1 MTSRARYAEV
11 AVAVKAIRRA
21 FTYAVPSHLQDQAE
35 VGKRALVPLGR
46 RLVTGYIV
54 GLSEE
59 ADFPQVKELQEI
71 LDAQPILDE
80 HLLALT
86 RWLADHYLSPLGL
99 AIRVALP
106 PGIDTYTKPFLVF
119 KGAPPFERL
128 RGLPFPAR
136 ELLALLQEEERLPL
150 SRVKRRYN
158 TPEVETVI
166 RGLQKDGIIAVEA
179 ILIPPRVKPKW
190 ERFVVP
196 LQVKETL
203 AEAAVDLERKAPGQ
217 AKLLQEL
224 VREGGPLKAAEA
236 KAIAGSSALHGLL
249 TKGLVA
255 LERREVVR
263 DPFRGPTLTT
273 PDPPTLTTHQEEAL
287 KIIQRGMDEEGF
299 SPALL
304 FGITGSGKTEVY
316 LKVIEEVLRRGKQA
330 LVLVPEIALTPLAL
344 ARFRAR
350 FGDTVAALHS
360 GLSPGERL
368 DQWMRVRRG
377 EAEVVV
383 GTRSAVF
390 APFSRLGVI
399 VVDEEH
405 DTSYK
410 QDDEP
415 RYHARDVALER
426 AKRLRIPILL
436 GSATPSFESFHAAE
450 GGRYQ
455 LLTLPERVEQRRLPE
470 VKLLDLKA
478 ERTERVPILAQ
489 GLLRLIEE
497 CMRRREQVLLFLNRR
512 GYATLI
518 LCRACGETLGCPHCS
533 VSLTYHAQSRRL
545 RCHYCRFERRPPATC
560 PRCGGVKLSA
570 LGFGTQQVEEAV
582 KTHFP
587 EARVARMDRD
597 TTQGKD
603 AHRRLLK
610 ALEQGE
616 IDILV
621 GTQMI
626 GKGHDFPRITL
637 VGVVSAD
644 LSLQIPDFRAAE
656 RTYALLTQVS
666 GRAGRGG
673 LPGEALIQTYNPD
686 HYCLQAACRQDYEA
700 LYRTELPLRAERS
713 FPPFSSLIRLLAI
726 SPLEVEA
733 KRMAEELSRFLR
745 QQEGLQVDG
754 PAPALLSRIKGRFR
768 WQILLKGEQET
779 IRRAA
784 LEALQKLPPSSRSK
798 KALVEVDVD
807 PVEFL

>member
-1 MTSRARYAEV
+1 MSHTGYAEV
-11 AVAVKAIRRA
+11 AIPIKAIRQTL
-21 FTYAVPSHLQDQAE
+21 TYAIPPPLQDQAAI
-35 VGKRALVPLGR
+35 GKRALVPLGK

-54 GLSEE
+54 ALFGE
-59 ADFPQVKELQEI
+59 ADLPRVKALQEI
-71 LDAQPILDE
+71 LDTQPILDE
-80 HLLALT
+80 HLLGLT
-86 RWLADHYLSPLGL
+86 RWVADYYLSPLGL

-106 PGIDTYTKPFLVF
+106 PGIDTSTKPFLVL
-119 KGAPPFERL
+119 KEAPLPERL
-128 RGLPFPAR
+128 EELPPLAR
-136 ELLALLQEEERLPL
+136 ELLTLLQKGGHLPL
-150 SRVKRRYN
+150 SHVRRRYKM
-158 TPEVETVI
+158 PEVETVL
-166 RGLQKDGIIAVEA
+166 RRLQREGILAVQS
-179 ILIPPRVKPKW
+179 LLVPPRVKPKR

-196 LQVKETL
+196 LHGKERL
-203 AEAAVDLERKAPGQ
+203 VEAVRDLERKAPGQ

-224 VREGGPLKAAEA
+224 IREGGPVRAAEA
-236 KAIAGSSALHGLL
+236 KAIAGSSALRGLL
-249 TKGLVA
+249 VKGLVA
-255 LERREVVR
+255 MERREVIR
-263 DPFRGPTLTT
+263 DPFQEPTLTI
-273 PDPPTLTTHQEEAL
+273 PNPPALTAHQEEVL
-287 KIIQRGMDEEGF
+287 RILRQGMDAGRF
-299 SPALL
+299 FPALL

-316 LKVIEEVLRRGKQA
+316 LKVIEETLRRGKQA

-350 FGDTVAALHS
+350 FGDKVAPLHS

-368 DQWMRVRRG
+368 DQWMRVKRG
-377 EAEVVV
+377 EARVVI

-390 APFSRLGVI
+390 APFPRLGII

-405 DTSYK
+405 DPSYK

-426 AKRLRIPILL
+426 ARRLQIPILL

-450 GGRYQ
+450 TGRYR
-455 LLTLPERVEQRRLPE
+455 LLTLPERVERRQLPT
-470 VKLLDLKA
+470 VALLDLKT
-478 ERTERVPILAQ
+478 ERAERVPILSQ
-489 GLLRLIEE
+489 RLLRMIEE
-497 CMRRREQVLLFLNRR
+497 CLRRREQVLLFLNRR

-518 LCRACGETLGCPHCS
+518 LCRSCGQTLRCPYCS

-545 RCHYCRFERRPPATC
+545 RCHYCGFERRPPSTC
-560 PRCGGVKLSA
+560 PRCGGLKLSA

-582 KTHFP
+582 KTHLP

-610 ALEQGE
+610 ALEQVE

-637 VGVVSAD
+637 VGVISAD

-656 RTYALLTQVS
+656 RTYALLTQVI
-666 GRAGRGG
+666 GRAGRGE
-673 LPGEALIQTYNPD
+673 LPGFALIQTYNPD
-686 HYCLQAACRQDYEA
+686 HYCLQAVCHQDYEA
-700 LYRTELPLRAERS
+700 LYRMELPLRAERS
-713 FPPFSSLIRLLAI
+713 LPPFTSLIRLLAT

-733 KRMAEELSRFLR
+733 KETAEELSRLLR
-745 QQEGLQVDG
+745 EQEGLRIDG
-754 PAPALLSRIKGRFR
+754 PAPALLSRLKGRFR
-768 WQILLKGEQET
+768 WQILLKGETET

-784 LEALQKLPPSSRSK
+784 LEALQRFTASHRSK
-798 KALVEVDVD
+798 RVVVEVDVD

>member
-1 MTSRARYAEV
+1 MTKHARYADV
-11 AVAVKAIRRA
+11 AVPIKAIRRA
-21 FTYAVPSHLQDQAE
+21 FTYAIPPHLQGQAE

-46 RLVTGYIV
+46 RLVTGCIV
-54 GLSEE
+54 ALSGE
-59 ADFPQVKELQEI
+59 ADLPRVKQLQEI

-119 KGAPPFERL
+119 KGAPPLERL
-128 RGLPFPAR
+128 KELPFLAR

-158 TPEVETVI
+158 APEVEAVI
-166 RGLQKDGIIAVEA
+166 RRLQQEGVIAVES
-179 ILIPPRVKPKW
+179 ILIPPRVKPKR
-190 ERFVVP
+190 ERFVIP
-196 LQVKETL
+196 LQGKERL
-203 AEAAVDLERKAPGQ
+203 EEAAGDLERKAPGQ

-236 KAIAGSSALHGLL
+236 KLIAGSSALRGLL
-249 TKGLVA
+249 AKGLVA
-255 LERREVVR
+255 IERREVVR

-273 PDPPTLTTHQEEAL
+273 PDPPVLTVHQEEAL
-287 KIIQRGMDEEGF
+287 KTIQQGMDEEGF
-299 SPALL
+299 FPALL

-350 FGDTVAALHS
+350 FGDKVAALHS

-368 DQWMRVRRG
+368 DQWMRVKRG
-377 EAEVVV
+377 EAEVAV

-390 APFSRLGVI
+390 APFSRLGII

-405 DTSYK
+405 DASYK

-426 AKRLRIPILL
+426 AKRLQIPILL
-436 GSATPSFESFHAAE
+436 GSATPSFESFHAALS
-450 GGRYQ
+450 GHYR
-455 LLTLPERVEQRRLPE
+455 LLTLPERVERRQLPE

-478 ERTERVPILAQ
+478 ERTDRVPILTQ

-497 CMRRREQVLLFLNRR
+497 RLRRREQVLLFLNRR

-518 LCRACGETLGCPHCS
+518 LCRACGEALGCPHCS

-545 RCHYCRFERRPPATC
+545 RCHYCRFERRPPSTC
-560 PRCGGVKLSA
+560 PRCGGLKLSA

-700 LYRTELPLRAERS
+700 LYRAELPLRAERS
-713 FPPFSSLIRLLAI
+713 LPPFSSLIRLLAI
-726 SPLEVEA
+726 SPSEVET
-733 KRMAEELSRFLR
+733 KGTAEELSHLLSP
-745 QQEGLQVDG
+745 QEGLRVDG

-768 WQILLKGEQET
+768 WQILLKGEEET

-784 LEALQKLPPSSRSK
+784 LEALQRFTSSPRSK
-798 KALVEVDVD
+798 KAVVEVDVD